1 MLIFKKKYSEDLKR
15 SNGLYIDNN
24 YIYFGRNQQSKRFTF
39 LGLNSLVY
47 GSFCRKNIDI
57 SKSIIN

>member
-47 GSFCRKNIDI
+47 GSLIFRKV
-57 SKSIIN
+57 